1 MKKSLI
7 ALAVLAATTGAAM
20 AQSNVTLYG
29 RIDTSIGS
37 EKLNGVS
44 TSKLFSGNLTTS
56 RYGFR
61 GTEDLG
67 GGLKANFALENGFNS
82 DDGTTGTNGSAF
94 NRQSWVGLSGGFG
107 AVKLGKTDSVFK
119 DVYDLGVANNLFDS
133 EFTPVKIAYAG
144 VSNFSSRPENQLRY
158 ETPNMGGF
166 SAGLTYALDE
176 NVAPATANSEVT
188 AFNLRYRA
196 GPLDVGLG
204 YQEQDNVTATLDREY
219 TVLSAGYDFGVVRLS
234 GQIHNAKQRS
244 GLKDSDYAIGVA
256 MPLGAF
262 TVSAGYASS
271 TTKTNGVKTADGE
284 AFAFGATYALSKRT
298 SLYGAYLDG
307 DVKNPSTGATTTD
320 RKLYSMGVVHNF

>member
-7 ALAVLAATTGAAM
+7 ALAVLATTGAAF
-20 AQSNVTLYG
+20 AQSTVTLYG
-29 RIDTSIGS
+29 RIDTSIGAN
-37 EKLNGVS
+37 KLNGVS
-44 TSKLFSGNLTTS
+44 TTQVFSGNLTTS

-67 GGLKANFALENGFNS
+67 GGLKANFVLENGFNS
-82 DDGTTGTNGSAF
+82 DDGTLGSANTAF
-94 NRQSWVGLSGGFG
+94 NRASWVGLSGGFG
-107 AVKLGKTDSVFK
+107 AVKLGKTDSAFK
-119 DVYDLGVANNLFDS
+119 DAYDLGVSNNLFDS

-144 VSNFSSRPENQLRY
+144 VSGFASRPNNHIRY
-158 ETPNMGGF
+158 DTPNLSGF
-166 SAGLTYALDE
+166 SGGVSYAFDETAGVSNDA
-176 NVAPATANSEVT
+176 T
-188 AFNLRYRA
+188 AFNLRYRG
-196 GPLDVGLG
+196 GPLDVAAGF
-204 YQEQDNVTATLDREY
+204 QDEKNETTPGSDREY
-219 TVLSAGYDFGVVRLS
+219 TVLSAAYNFGVVRASL
-234 GQIHNAKQRS
+234 QIHNAKSRA

-307 DVKNPSTGATTTD
+307 DVKNPSTGLTTLD
-320 RKLYSMGVVHNF
+320 RKLYSVGVVHNF